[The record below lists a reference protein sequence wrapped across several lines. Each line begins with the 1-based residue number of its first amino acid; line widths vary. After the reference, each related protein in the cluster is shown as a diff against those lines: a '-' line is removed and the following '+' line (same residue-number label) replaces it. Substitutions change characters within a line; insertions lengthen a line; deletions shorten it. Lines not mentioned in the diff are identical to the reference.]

1 MSKITVA
8 KTAGFCFGVDRA
20 VKLCEKLVKSDKK
33 IKTLGPIIHN
43 PQVVEQLLK
52 DGVEIANSP
61 SDAQD
66 GSILVIRSHG
76 VAKDIYTECE
86 RLGIEIAD
94 ATCPFVTKIHK
105 IVGKDNIKKKIVL
118 IAGDK
123 NHPEV
128 SGIIGHCAGSSY
140 TFDTK
145 QRLFEIFSEISDV
158 IPVIMVAQTT
168 FNLVKYN
175 EFVEYAFTLFKDIER
190 HDTICNATMA
200 RQQEAR
206 QLAKQNDVCVVI
218 GGNQSS
224 NTKKLSDVCSD
235 YATTYQ
241 IETANQLQSEMFIN
255 TNSIGVTAGAS
266 TPAPIIKEVLSKMSE
281 IIKEEFNF
289 EEALENSMRPVHRNQ
304 RITGIVT
311 EIRGN
316 EVAVDIGRKQT
327 GFIPADE
334 MSEDPTLT
342 LNDIC
347 KIGDELNL
355 VVIKVNDQDGIVM
368 LSKKK
373 IDSEKGIEELAKAC
387 EDGEIVDAYVTEV
400 VEKGLIATVKGV
412 RVFIPGSQ
420 ATQRRGEPFDKYLR
434 QTVKIKIL
442 EVTPE
447 RRRAIGS
454 ISAVLSEER
463 AKLREQVLSTIGVGS
478 RYNGVVKSL
487 TNYGAFVDIGGVD
500 GMVHVSELSWQRIK
514 TPADIVKV
522 GDEIEVYV
530 KDYDAEKGRI
540 SLGYRDEAQ
549 NPWNILKEKYEIG
562 DEIEAEVASVTKFG
576 AFVHI
581 VPGID
586 GLVHIS
592 EIPSSADVKTKD
604 IVKVKFIG
612 IDFDAKRVSLTMMGE
627 EKQESWAD
635 VARDSGNQV
644 LDKGVEPEIM
654 QASKEEAAE

>member
-1 MSKITVA
+1 MKNITVA

-20 VKLCEKLVKSDKK
+20 VKLCEKLVKQDKK

-43 PQVVEQLLK
+43 PQVVEKLTQA
-52 DGVEIANSP
+52 GVEIANTP
-61 SDAQD
+61 EQAAD
-66 GSILVIRSHG
+66 GSLLVIRSHG
-76 VAKDIYTECE
+76 VAKEVYDKCE
-86 RLGIEIAD
+86 QLGIEIAD
-94 ATCPFVTKIHK
+94 ATCPFVAKIHK
-105 IVGKDNIKKKIVL
+105 IVGQNNKENKTVL

-128 SGIIGHCAGSSY
+128 MGIIGHCHGEAY

-145 QRLFEIFSEISDV
+145 KRLFEIFSKISGS

-168 FNLVKYN
+168 FNLLKYN
-175 EFVEYAFTLFKDIER
+175 EYVEYAFSLFENIEKY
-190 HDTICNATMA
+190 DTICSATMA
-200 RQQEAR
+200 RQQEAKE
-206 QLAKQNDVCVVI
+206 LAKQNDVCIVI

-224 NTKKLSDVCSD
+224 NTKKLSDVCS
-235 YATTYQ
+235 AHAQTYQ
-241 IETANQLQSEMFIN
+241 IETASQLQQDMFTNI
-255 TNSIGVTAGAS
+255 NSIGVTAGAS
-266 TPAPIIKEVLSKMSE
+266 TPAPIIKEVLNKMSE
-281 IIKEEFNF
+281 LIKEEFNF

-316 EVAVDIGRKQT
+316 EIAVDIGRKQT

-334 MSEDPTLT
+334 MSDDPSAT
-342 LNDIC
+342 LNDLC

-355 VVIKVNDQDGIVM
+355 IVVKVNDQDGIVM

-387 EDGEIVDAYVTEV
+387 EDGEIVDAFVTEA

-420 ATQRRGEPFDKYLR
+420 ATERRGEPFDKYVR
-434 QTVKIKIL
+434 QHVKIKIL

-454 ISAVLSEER
+454 ISAVLSAEK

-514 TPADIVKV
+514 TPADVVQV

-540 SLGYRDEAQ
+540 SLGYRNEAE
-549 NPWNILKEKYEIG
+549 NPWNILKEKYAIG
-562 DEIEAEVASVTKFG
+562 DEIEASVASITKFG
-576 AFVHI
+576 AFVH
-581 VPGID
+581 VLPGID

-592 EIPSSADVKTKD
+592 EIPSSVEMKAGDV
-604 IVKVKFIG
+604 VKVKFIG
-612 IDFDAKRVSLTMMGE
+612 IDFDAKRVSLTMMFGE
-627 EKQESWAD
+627 EKEESWAD
-635 VARDSGNQV
+635 VSREQNARAVKADEQPA
-644 LDKGVEPEIM
+644 D
-654 QASKEEAAE
+654 AE